1 MLSAV
6 KIAAGLLLCLLVPG
20 AAAGQAPGRVGIGV
34 AIDVDKFEAAR
45 VAGFDYVEI
54 NASKVAALTDDEFEQ
69 LAGQVSRLHIPV
81 ASANIFIPG
90 GIKLVGPDI
99 DPARQM
105 AHVAATLTRLE
116 RLGVSVVVLG
126 SGGARRVP
134 EGFSRDEAFT
144 QLVDFCRRIAPVA
157 RAHGITIAVEPL
169 RRQETNLIN
178 TVREGVAFV
187 KAVDRPDIRLV
198 VDFYHLS
205 QEQESAD
212 VILEAGALVAH
223 THIANP
229 QGRVYPLSNDEAAYG
244 PFFASLC
251 KIGYAGR
258 LTIEASTPDFAAQAP
273 RSLAMLRDALA
284 CANR

>member
-1 MLSAV
+1 MLFAV
-6 KIAAGLLLCLLVPG
+6 KISAGLLLCLLAPG
-20 AAAGQAPGRVGIGV
+20 LASGQAPGRVPIGA
-34 AIDVDKFEAAR
+34 AIDADRFEAAR
-45 VAGFDYVEI
+45 AAGFDYVEI

-69 LAGQVSRLHIPV
+69 LAGRVSRLQVPV

-105 AHVAATLTRLE
+105 AHVTATLTRLK

-144 QLVDFCRRIAPVA
+144 QFSDFCRRLAPVA

-223 THIANP
+223 AHIANP
-229 QGRVYPLSNDEAAYG
+229 QGRVYPLSEDEAAYG

-258 LTIEASTPDFAAQAP
+258 LTIEASATDFATQAP
-273 RSLAMLRDALA
+273 LSLAMLRGALA
-284 CANR
+284 CAHR

>member
-1 MLSAV
+1 
-6 KIAAGLLLCLLVPG
+6 
-20 AAAGQAPGRVGIGV
+20 
-34 AIDVDKFEAAR
+34 
-45 VAGFDYVEI
+45 
-54 NASKVAALTDDEFEQ
+54 VAALTDDEFEQ
-69 LAGQVSRLHIPV
+69 LAGRVARLHVPV

-105 AHVAATLTRLE
+105 AHVTATLTA
-116 RLGVSVVVLG
+116 SA
-126 SGGARRVP
+126 ARRVGGRARQRRRP
-134 EGFSRDEAFT
+134 PRAGRVLARRGRHPVLRLLPPSRPRGPRSRHHD
-144 QLVDFCRRIAPVA
+144 
-157 RAHGITIAVEPL
+157 AVEPL

-187 KAVDRPDIRLV
+187 KAVDRPNIRLV

-205 QEQESAD
+205 QEQESPD

-223 THIANP
+223 AHIANP
-229 QGRVYPLSNDEAAYG
+229 QGRVYPLSEDEAAYG

-251 KIGYAGR
+251 RIGYAGR
-258 LTIEASTPDFAAQAP
+258 LTIEASTTDFAAQAP

-284 CANR
+284 CARR